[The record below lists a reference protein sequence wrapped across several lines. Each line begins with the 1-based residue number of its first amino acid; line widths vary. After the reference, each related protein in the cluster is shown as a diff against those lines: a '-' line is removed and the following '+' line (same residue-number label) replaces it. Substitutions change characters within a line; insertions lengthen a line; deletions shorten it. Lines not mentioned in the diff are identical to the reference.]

1 MIQISLVF
9 PVGEYSNTCRHI
21 TKYYVYIRGLIEQ
34 IPAQNARR
42 LSLHDYPDKTSAG
55 DALSWAHAA
64 RMFQLKWF
72 KSWIVYPNATSSGYL
87 HVASKQ
93 EWLAAL
99 WLSWNTSCP
108 LVSWFQ
114 PPRWIFWLLHAGKS
128 WLAIDIWDWHT
139 WNLSSSWVAQNRQ
152 GNWRGNHWQKMQ
164 TLVKHP
170 FPVVNSS
177 ALLCFSASFFW
188 VGYKKGHTPW
198 FSDDWI
204 IEKKTGEACSWP
216 IFFWW
221 STWKKYSI
229 RIPTI
234 MPGWPHHTLILRFR
248 RPRSYHH
255 SGWWSNPI
263 LLVKSIIHHFQTHA
277 NMFCFVAYTWYPPIS
292 LANLWLYYPTLSC
305 IWLCSTMHLLY
316 ITRKKAMYT
325 YIDTYIVYWAMY
337 IYIHTYIHAYIHTYI

>member
-1 MIQISLVF
+1 MNQTISGLPVDDPDLIGVSSWWIFQYLQAHYQIL
-9 PVGEYSNTCRHI
+9 CLHQR
-21 TKYYVYIRGLIEQ
+21 LIEQ

-204 IEKKTGEACSWP
+204 IEKKRGRLVPAHFFLVVYMKK
-216 IFFWW
+216 IFHKDSHNYAGMTASYLNPQV
-221 STWKKYSI
+221 ST
-229 RIPTI
+229 PTI
-234 MPGWPHHTLILRFR
+234 ISPQW
-248 RPRSYHH
+248 
-255 SGWWSNPI
+255 
-263 LLVKSIIHHFQTHA
+263 LVIKPNFA
-277 NMFCFVAYTWYPPIS
+277 G
-292 LANLWLYYPTLSC
+292 
-305 IWLCSTMHLLY
+305 
-316 ITRKKAMYT
+316 
-325 YIDTYIVYWAMY
+325 
-337 IYIHTYIHAYIHTYI
+337 